1 MNSRIKKNLKYNLFF
16 LVVLFFLFSNINY
29 VFALDINYPRLP
41 GTIPPQD
48 FVGNVPSEEV
58 LSHYINYIFNFIIW
72 ISGILA
78 FGALVFAG
86 IQYLISTGKPE
97 KIISAKERMSAAF
110 LGILLLFASFLIL
123 KTISPQFVIL
133 EIPKPEPIEIIKK
146 PEIPLPSIE
155 AIRTSIDTEMPIG
168 RIIEKVFETYISDY
182 PKPEEVKVPRMDRI
196 KENAKNTLTFAENL
210 AKNSQT
216 LRDLVLPPDDQ
227 CKCSSTSSECWLAG
241 DCGICIPIRCHC
253 DPCRD
258 VRNDIQS
265 TENDNL
271 RVIGNLVEEQR
282 KTNEEIHSLKTELG
296 RLERAESFIG
306 ECPFHTLTHFT
317 QFLVKK
323 DAFEA
328 ENLTLREIKFWDD
341 GKPDEVNIVYNKK
354 YNGEQKP
361 EYEVATFYCAV
372 SGTLEEKYP
381 FEAFAPSEEAFTGE
395 ESEEEADRVVTE
407 AMACSKE
414 APVGEITDRALRTG
428 KLLVEKMEKLF
439 EGGKKM
445 IKAADDL
452 QVLVSQC
459 SSSNCNARCR
469 CNPCPPPAVG
479 CFSCTELDCSGTP
492 CPTSEIEAIL
502 VKIKEIQEEINKLV
516 NGKLEGETFKERE
529 ENIGIITIID
539 EMVPEILKDLE
550 LTIRYP
556 MKHCASKEWEEQE
569 TILLK
574 CPQAEGGTTPGGKVI
589 NFCCNT
595 YYWKGNE
602 KKQTPFGDCFGEC
615 YLEKGQEEHRKC
627 VQECL
632 NRKGKELKDKNL
644 PLCLHYINFYCCHTK
659 E

>member
-41 GTIPPQD
+41 GARPPQD

-110 LGILLLFASFLIL
+110 LGILLLLASFLIL

-182 PKPEEVKVPRMDRI
+182 PKPEEEKEPRMKRI
-196 KENAKNTLTFAENL
+196 KENAKNTLAHVTNL
-210 AKNSQT
+210 ADQSANLKGYTDQCECGYTHPDPRCNHSGC
-216 LRDLVLPPDDQ
+216 DNCPPPD
-227 CKCSSTSSECWLAG
+227 CT
-241 DCGICIPIRCHC
+241 C
-253 DPCRD
+253 DPCEP
-258 VRNDIQS
+258 VRSQIQDEENKNL
-265 TENDNL
+265 TE
-271 RVIGNLVEEQR
+271 IASLVEEQR
-282 KTNEEIHSLKTELG
+282 KTTEEILSLKTEIG

-445 IKAADDL
+445 IDAVDKL
-452 QVLVSQC
+452 QILVSQC
-459 SSSNCNARCR
+459 SSRRCT
-469 CNPCPPPAVG
+469 PACSCYCCVPGPFGCIAYCCAEIG
-479 CFSCTELDCSGTP
+479 CFGEA
-492 CPTSEIEAIL
+492 CPKDDIRKQLE
-502 VKIKEIQEEINKLV
+502 KINGIKEEINKLV
-516 NGKLEGETFKERE
+516 NGKLEGETLEEKE

-539 EMVPEILKDLE
+539 EMVPEILKELE
-550 LTIRYP
+550 STIRYP

-569 TILLK
+569 TILLN
-574 CPQAEGGTTPGGKVI
+574 CLQAAGATTPEGKVI

-602 KKQTPFGDCFGEC
+602 KQQTPFGDCFGEC
-615 YLEKGQEEHRKC
+615 YLEKGQEKHRKC

-632 NRKGKELKDKNL
+632 NRKGKELNDKDL
-644 PLCLHYINFYCCHTK
+644 PLCLHYLNFYCCHTK